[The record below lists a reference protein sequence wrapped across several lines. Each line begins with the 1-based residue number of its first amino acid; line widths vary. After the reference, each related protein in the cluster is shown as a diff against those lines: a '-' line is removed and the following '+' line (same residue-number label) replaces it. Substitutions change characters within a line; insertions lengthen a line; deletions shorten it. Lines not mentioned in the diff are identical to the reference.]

1 MMASGEQ
8 DQKEVEPENKELSP
22 ARDPVTEFIRLVV
35 NTILREEEME
45 LVSEM
50 VKYRKNLSQRMFSK
64 LQDLEGKPAD
74 MTRFYE
80 SFKAGWQKWKKNGHQ
95 KEESSFAIFMKSM
108 NIYTDTLSDN
118 PIR

>member
-8 DQKEVEPENKELSP
+8 GQKEVEPENQELS
-22 ARDPVTEFIRLVV
+22 ATQDPLTEFIRLVV
-35 NTILREEEME
+35 NTILRQEELE

-50 VKYRKNLSQRMFSK
+50 VKYRRNLSQRMFMK
-64 LQDLEGKPAD
+64 LQDLEGKPVD
-74 MTRFYE
+74 MTRFCD
-80 SFKAGWQKWKKNGHQ
+80 SFKVGWQEWKKNDEQ

-108 NIYTDTLSDN
+108 NIDTETLSDN